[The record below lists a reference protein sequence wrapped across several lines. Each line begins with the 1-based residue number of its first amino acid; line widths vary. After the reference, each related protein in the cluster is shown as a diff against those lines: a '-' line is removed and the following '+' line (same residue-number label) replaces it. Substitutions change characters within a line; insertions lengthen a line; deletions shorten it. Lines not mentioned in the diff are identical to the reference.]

1 LDGSEDLVEIEGC
14 VLSLIMSG
22 LWWCLVVMILS
33 LDEDGGYGMIIMI
46 VVVVVLLMK
55 VRIIKVDD
63 DEKVGCMV
71 GFFDEYQGDSSEE
84 DQGATP
90 LCVVFCFLFF
100 FFFLLFSKFLVKSF
114 VW

>member
-1 LDGSEDLVEIEGC
+1 
-14 VLSLIMSG
+14 MMKR
-22 LWWCLVVMILS
+22 LVVWL
-33 LDEDGGYGMIIMI
+33 
-46 VVVVVLLMK
+46 V
-55 VRIIKVDD
+55 
-63 DEKVGCMV
+63 
-71 GFFDEYQGDSSEE
+71 FFDEYQGDSSEE